1 MTHNQSVLR
10 SFRIYVN
17 ITIKVIKT
25 LPKTVL
31 LNVNNLHI
39 NGLLLYNLCDYDLKV
54 FTSKNWMTIITSI
67 LDLDFSSTVDYID
80 LLFITHDK
88 YWSVSQILVI
98 DQDSGQWPR
107 FWSLMT
113 RILGTSDQNWSVTW
127 LTKNN
132 DHEIRT
138 IHDVIYQMS

>member
-54 FTSKNWMTIITSI
+54 FTSKN
-67 LDLDFSSTVDYID
+67 
-80 LLFITHDK
+80 
-88 YWSVSQILVI
+88 
-98 DQDSGQWPR
+98 
-107 FWSLMT
+107 
-113 RILGTSDQNWSVTW
+113 
-127 LTKNN
+127 
-132 DHEIRT
+132 
-138 IHDVIYQMS
+138 